1 MFAYLHM
8 WMAEDFLGMYLLL
21 LHGYML
27 IFILDDFNQSPF
39 QYQGILL

>member
-21 LHGYML
+21 LHGYM
-27 IFILDDFNQSPF
+27 FILDDFNQSPF